1 MRKKK
6 AWEAVLPP
14 MDTPANI
21 RLRTAIVTAI
31 EIDEWAFR
39 ESASILLSVILCFK
53 HNILENNKFYNSR
66 RFKL

>member
-1 MRKKK
+1 MSIAHLSWNHGLQIGIHDLEIINRMRRKR

-21 RLRTAIVTAI
+21 KKRSAIINAL

-39 ESASILLSVILCFK
+39 ESV
-53 HNILENNKFYNSR
+53 NIS
-66 RFKL
+66 

>member
-1 MRKKK
+1 MRRKR

-21 RLRTAIVTAI
+21 KKRSAIINAL

-39 ESASILLSVILCFK
+39 ESV
-53 HNILENNKFYNSR
+53 NIS
-66 RFKL
+66 